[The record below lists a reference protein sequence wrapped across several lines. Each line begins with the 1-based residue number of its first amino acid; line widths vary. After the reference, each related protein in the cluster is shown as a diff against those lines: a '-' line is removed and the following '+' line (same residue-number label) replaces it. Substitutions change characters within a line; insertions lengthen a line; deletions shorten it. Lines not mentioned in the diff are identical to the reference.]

1 MTNLDRARAAFERWA
16 SQYETTDH
24 PERPCGGKELLSAL
38 HACGVSDHTQSLWCD
53 DKGRVVELLRFAEAD
68 VSAYDVLAVFRYGD
82 RVLHSPR
89 PDFLRTFKPL
99 GGGED
104 QQLRRDG
111 K

>member
-1 MTNLDRARAAFERWA
+1 MV
-16 SQYETTDH
+16 Y
-24 PERPCGGKELLSAL
+24 
-38 HACGVSDHTQSLWCD
+38 VD
-53 DKGRVVELLRFAEAD
+53 DMDAPFRGMRMFHVVELLRFAEAD